1 MLIPVLALFFVF
13 VEHAE
18 AVASEVAP
26 AVVGCTV
33 TVQRQGDL
41 LLVEKHFEENI
52 FVLRVST
59 VEDELQIRTHGED
72 AGAPP
77 PLFFQLVEM
86 GGTQVE
92 TVSSRTVTSLF
103 Q

>member
-52 FVLRVST
+52 FVLGVST
-59 VEDELQIRTHGED
+59 VEDELQIGTHGED

-77 PLFFQLVEM
+77 PLFLQLVEM
-86 GGTQVE
+86 GGTKVE
-92 TVSSRTVTSLF
+92 AVPSRTVTSFL